1 MEKRKKTQK
10 KYNCEKCLY
19 VSYNKYDFNRHLST
33 TKHQMITNGNKKDK
47 KDNKKDN
54 KDDVKKENVILTH
67 DCQLCNRTYK
77 YPSGLSRHK
86 KKCHLSDDFELQQNK
101 QNHKVEQKM
110 IIGDTNDSVRILTEI
125 LSKQGD
131 LIEKL
136 MQNQNEMIPKL
147 GNNNNNKISINV
159 FLNNHCKDAMNL
171 TDFVENI
178 KVSLEDLEYTNQHG
192 YVKGISNIFT
202 RHLTDMKITER
213 PIHCSDKKR
222 LQFYV
227 KDSNKWGKDK
237 SNVKIDKTIQ
247 KITKKQILKIKEWEQ
262 QHPDYLDKDELTQE
276 WHKMI
281 FNMTGGEKDSERV
294 KNTNHI
300 KKNISENVIV
310 KELKNE

>member
-10 KYNCEKCLY
+10 KYFCKSCLY
-19 VSYNKYDFNRHLST
+19 ESSNKYDFNRHLST
-33 TKHQMITNGNKKDK
+33 TKHKMVTNGNKN
-47 KDNKKDN
+47 DNKQGN
-54 KDDVKKENVILTH
+54 YLLTH
-67 DCQLCNRTYK
+67 VCKFCNKEYK
-77 YPSGLSRHK
+77 YASGLSRHQ
-86 KKCHLSDDFELQQNK
+86 KKCF
-101 QNHKVEQKM
+101 QKPE
-110 IIGDTNDSVRILTEI
+110 NDLLIKKRKKRILPLEEHKESITDKGDAIKILTNI

-136 MQNQNEMIPKL
+136 IQNQNEMIPKL

-202 RHLTDMKITER
+202 RHLTDMKVTER

-227 KDSNKWGKDK
+227 KDSDKWGKDK
-237 SNVKIDKTIQ
+237 SNVKI
-247 KITKKQILKIKEWEQ
+247 
-262 QHPDYLDKDELTQE
+262 
-276 WHKMI
+276 
-281 FNMTGGEKDSERV
+281 FNMTGGEKESERE
-294 KNTNHI
+294 KNTTHI

-310 KELKNE
+310 KELIKND

>member
-10 KYNCEKCLY
+10 KYFCKSCLY
-19 VSYNKYDFNRHLST
+19 ESSNKYDFNRHLST
-33 TKHQMITNGNKKDK
+33 TKHKMVTNGNKN
-47 KDNKKDN
+47 DNKHGNYLLTYVCKFCN
-54 KDDVKKENVILTH
+54 KE
-67 DCQLCNRTYK
+67 YK
-77 YPSGLSRHK
+77 YASGLSRHQ
-86 KKCHLSDDFELQQNK
+86 KKCFQQSENDLLIK
-101 QNHKVEQKM
+101 KRQK
-110 IIGDTNDSVRILTEI
+110 RILHLEEHKESITDKGDAIKILTNI

-136 MQNQNEMIPKL
+136 IQNQNEMIPKL

-202 RHLTDMKITER
+202 RHLTDMKVTER

-227 KDSNKWGKDK
+227 KDSDTWGKDK

-262 QHPDYLDKDELTQE
+262 KHPDYLDNEQLTQE

-281 FNMTGGEKDSERV
+281 FNMTGGEKESERE
-294 KNTNHI
+294 KNTIHI
-300 KKNISENVIV
+300 KKSISENVIV
-310 KELKNE
+310 KELIKND

>member
-1 MEKRKKTQK
+1 MKKKRKKRILPIEQH
-10 KYNCEKCLY
+10 ND
-19 VSYNKYDFNRHLST
+19 S
-33 TKHQMITNGNKKDK
+33 ITDK
-47 KDNKKDN
+47 GDAIK
-54 KDDVKKENVILTH
+54 ILT
-67 DCQLCNRTYK
+67 N
-77 YPSGLSRHK
+77 
-86 KKCHLSDDFELQQNK
+86 
-101 QNHKVEQKM
+101 
-110 IIGDTNDSVRILTEI
+110 I

-136 MQNQNEMIPKL
+136 IQNQNEMIPKL

-202 RHLTDMKITER
+202 RHLTDMKVTER

-227 KDSNKWGKDK
+227 KDSDKWGKDK

-262 QHPDYLDKDELTQE
+262 KNPDYLDNEQLTQE

-281 FNMTGGEKDSERV
+281 FNMTGGEKESERE
-294 KNTNHI
+294 KNTTHI

-310 KELKNE
+310 KELIKND